1 MENETTI
8 NNSDINDLEKRLSAL
23 ESKLKAALQ
32 QDDPLDAPMPMRG
45 SLFSTFHGEMKKYA
59 IITWCFLLVSV
70 IIAVGC
76 FVAFDLATTTKY
88 QLLFITLFSVAIMH
102 TVLMKLWY
110 WLIWNRYSVV
120 REIKRLELR
129 IVELTET
136 LEKR

>member
-1 MENETTI
+1 MENETKI
-8 NNSDINDLEKRLSAL
+8 NGLNVNDLERRLSNL

-32 QDDPLDAPMPMRG
+32 QGDPLDVPMPMRG

-59 IITWCFLLVSV
+59 IITWCFLLFSV

-76 FVAFDLATTTKY
+76 FVAFDIVTTTKY
-88 QLLFITLFSVAIMH
+88 QLLFMTLFSVAIMQ

-110 WLIWNRYSVV
+110 WLMWNRYSIV
-120 REIKRLELR
+120 REVKRLELR

-136 LEKR
+136 LGKR

>member
-23 ESKLKAALQ
+23 ENRLKAALR
-32 QDDPLDAPMPMRG
+32 QDDPLDVPMPMRG
-45 SLFSTFHGEMKKYA
+45 SLFSTFHGEMRKYA
-59 IITWCFLLVSV
+59 IITWCFLIFFA

-76 FVAFDLATTTKY
+76 FVAFDMVTTTKY
-88 QLLFITLFSVAIMH
+88 QLLFMTLFSVAVMQ

-120 REIKRLELR
+120 REVKRLELR